1 MRQLISI
8 ILSQLYYFKVMGTVV
23 QLKNRINNSYSD
35 LKTAVEDKLVLVE
48 EKIKTKLSSKVE
60 LVDEMTKYHLRT
72 GGKKLRALLTLQSA
86 KLCGYSKGTRDVN
99 LAACVELIHAAT
111 LMHDDVIDNG
121 EIRRGKKT
129 LNRIWG
135 NQSSILVG
143 DYILS
148 RCFEMMV
155 DDGDQEVLK
164 LLSSTSAEISQG
176 EVLQLQHKGEIDM
189 LEETYLKII
198 SAKTASLFAAA
209 TKVGSILTN
218 KENKIKEALEFYGKN
233 LGLTFQIADDAL
245 DYNSELKLFGK
256 EIGNDFYEGK
266 ITLPIILLYQ
276 KANEDEKKYLKN
288 FFEKKERS
296 ETEFNLIL
304 KLIKKYN
311 IINECYR
318 KAEHFIN
325 LASNSLSIFKDTKE
339 KEILK
344 NLTSFSLE
352 RSF

>member
-1 MRQLISI
+1 
-8 ILSQLYYFKVMGTVV
+8 MGIVV

-35 LKTAVEDKLVLVE
+35 LKSSVEEKLVLVE

-60 LVDEMTKYHLRT
+60 LVDEMTKYHLKT
-72 GGKKLRALLTLQSA
+72 GGKRIRALLTLGSA
-86 KLCGYSKGTRDVN
+86 KLCGYSKGVRDIN

-121 EIRRGKKT
+121 KIRRGKKT
-129 LNRIWG
+129 LNSIWG

-143 DYILS
+143 DYLLS
-148 RCFEMMV
+148 RCFELMV
-155 DDGDQEVLK
+155 EDGDQEVLK

-176 EVLQLQHKGEIDM
+176 EVLQLQHKSEIDM

-198 SAKTASLFAAA
+198 SSKTASLFAAA
-209 TKVGSILTN
+209 TKVGSMLSG

-233 LGLTFQIADDAL
+233 IGLTFQIADDTL

-276 KANEDEKKYLKN
+276 NAKSDEKKQIKE
-288 FFEKKERS
+288 FFEKNERS
-296 ETEFNLIL
+296 EAEFKKVLTM
-304 KLIKKYN
+304 IKKYG
-311 IINECYR
+311 IINQCYK
-318 KAEHFIN
+318 KAEYFIN
-325 LASNSLSIFKDTKE
+325 LASNSLSIFKESKE
-339 KEILK
+339 KEIFK

-352 RSF
+352 RTF